1 MDILKISML
10 IVIYFELFVKI
21 TSISVVEE
29 EIDPLWSELAGVTA
43 PKCWFKNSSDF
54 YHSIERV
61 RNSLFI
67 CSY

>member
-29 EIDPLWSELAGVTA
+29 EIDPLWSEFG
-43 PKCWFKNSSDF
+43 W
-54 YHSIERV
+54 
-61 RNSLFI
+61 
-67 CSY
+67 SYGTQMLV